1 MSWIDQL
8 NRRAFGEIW
17 LAKAMVSD
25 VIIAIK
31 MVKKTESVRELEKG
45 VESLKKCISPFI
57 VRYSNVF
64 QKGDEV
70 WVSGYCALLGVDCDG
85 VLSLRLCG

>member
-1 MSWIDQL
+1 M

-17 LAKAMVSD
+17 IAKEMVSD
-25 VIIAIK
+25 VTIAIK
-31 MVKKTESVRELEKG
+31 RVKKTESVRELEKG
-45 VESLKKCISPFI
+45 VEALKKCISPFI

-64 QKGDEV
+64 QKSDEV

>member
-17 LAKAMVSD
+17 IAKEMVSD

-64 QKGDEV
+64 QKGVGE
-70 WVSGYCALLGVDCDG
+70 WLLCPVRG
-85 VLSLRLCG
+85 RL

>member
-1 MSWIDQL
+1 M

-17 LAKAMVSD
+17 IAKETVSD
-25 VIIAIK
+25 VTVAIK
-31 MVKKTESVRELEKG
+31 RVKKMESVRELEEG
-45 VESLKKCISPFI
+45 VESLKKCLSPFI

-70 WVSGYCALLGVDCDG
+70 WVSIFWMLLGVDCDG

>member
-1 MSWIDQL
+1 MWIA
-8 NRRAFGEIW
+8 RESH
-17 LAKAMVSD
+17 SD
-25 VIIAIK
+25 ITVAIK
-31 MVKKTESVRELEKG
+31 RVKNTESVEAIVKG
-45 VESLKKCISPFI
+45 VEALKNCISPFI